1 MKTAIKQF
9 KLNILRVRNFES
21 IYSMLNARVTSVL
34 DVTDILR
41 AEYVLAISA
50 LDFYMHEVVRLGMIE
65 IIQGKRAE
73 TNAFK
78 KFNVCLESVRQA
90 INDPLS
96 FDWLEGEIR
105 TRHGFKS
112 FQQAKKVAEALKL
125 ISEIPVWDEVSNKM
139 GTSAKDIRDRL
150 DLIVDRRNKIAHEA
164 DIDPSY
170 PDTRWPIDEQ
180 LVSDTVG
187 FIEQV
192 VEFVDSSL

>member
-9 KLNILRVRNFES
+9 KLNILRVRNFEP
-21 IYSMLNARVTSVL
+21 IYSMLNSSVTSVL

-41 AEYVLAISA
+41 AEYVLAVSA
-50 LDFYMHEVVRLGMIE
+50 LDFYVHEVVRLGMIE

-105 TRHGFKS
+105 TSHGFKS
-112 FQQAKKVAEALKL
+112 FQTSKKVAEALKL
-125 ISEIPVWDEVSNKM
+125 ISEIPVWVEVSNKM

-192 VEFVDSSL
+192 VEFIDSSL